1 MTCHYPDLGSAYAD
15 LQPVRSIY
23 AFSNNPQKHSHHVD
37 IRNKNNNAKNCARTH
52 LKTISTTQIWV
63 ARAARQQYGPSA
75 LDRFSD
81 AILWETTFGVR
92 VAKCNLFS
100 QAIAFVS
107 CVELTLSSLWNPYC
121 TRRHCDRLDFS
132 RSLGPPPREERGLI
146 SRTAAGNRA
155 LHCDSIT
162 QNIITGRRLERWV
175 GLSGMYSLHPGR

>member
-63 ARAARQQYGPSA
+63 ARVARQQYGPSA

-81 AILWETTFGVR
+81 AISQETTVGVR
-92 VAKCNLFS
+92 VAKCRMFS

-121 TRRHCDRLDFS
+121 TRRHCDRLDFP

-146 SRTAAGNRA
+146 SRTAAGNLA

-162 QNIITGRRLERWV
+162 QNIITARRLERWV